1 MWIIQREL
9 DNYLSGFL
17 VGTIGMDVILSDL
30 AFQGL
35 NPTLLDQTAVAV
47 DRVACDT
54 AEASDTLPSRSA
66 NSKTSSFF

>member
-1 MWIIQREL
+1 MVRDLDLAKMWIIQREL

-35 NPTLLDQTAVAV
+35 NPTLLDQSAVAV
-47 DRVACDT
+47 DRVA
-54 AEASDTLPSRSA
+54 
-66 NSKTSSFF
+66 